1 MVKAKTRRKNKMK
14 HTTLVPYSLFLI
26 PFLFVGCDYVER
38 RATDVERADKL
49 YQAAMAEYAAGRLD
63 KSIEAFEKVLKANP
77 GNGSAR
83 FQLACLLQ
91 DHRKDSLG
99 ALCNYREY
107 TALTPNGDKVKIAA
121 DRSAACERQL
131 ATVLIRKYDLGGTV
145 AQDEAN
151 ARLQADKA
159 KLEKELDATKK
170 EMEKLQVDFAA
181 LRRENERVRR
191 MVMAGASDDAGSEEV
206 KVKSEEV
213 RTDSVSK
220 GGVVAGKRQMPALPD
235 EKDLL
240 EEDDVGMDRVKM
252 SSDIDNLIAEEKEET
267 SQAAPFGK
275 TVKPVEVKKAVPQ
288 APPHEPRPKTYVVQE
303 GDTLFKL
310 AVRFYGLRSAWTH
323 IRDANKATVSSD
335 GRIKAG
341 QTLKF
346 P

>member
-1 MVKAKTRRKNKMK
+1 MK
-14 HTTLVPYSLFLI
+14 QSALI
-26 PFLFVGCDYVER
+26 PFSFLLFTFFGCDYVER
-38 RATDVERADKL
+38 RATDAERADKL

-77 GNGSAR
+77 GNASAR

-91 DHRKDSLG
+91 DHRKDPLG

-107 TALTPNGDKVKIAA
+107 AALTPNGDKVKIAT

-131 ATVLIRKYDLGGTV
+131 ATVLIKKYDLGGTV

-151 ARLQADKA
+151 ARLQADKT

-170 EMEKLQVDFAA
+170 EMEKLQADFAA

-191 MVMAGASDDAGSEEV
+191 MVMAGASDDAS
-206 KVKSEEV
+206 EV
-213 RTDSVSK
+213 RSNKEEGRSVD
-220 GGVVAGKRQMPALPD
+220 VAAGKRQMPALPD
-235 EKDLL
+235 EKELL
-240 EEDDVGMDRVKM
+240 EEDNVGSDRIKL

-267 SQAAPFGK
+267 SQSAPFGK

-288 APPHEPRPKTYVVQE
+288 EPPHEPRPNTYVVQE

-310 AVRFYGLRSAWTH
+310 AVRFYGRRSAWTY

-341 QTLKF
+341 QTLRF